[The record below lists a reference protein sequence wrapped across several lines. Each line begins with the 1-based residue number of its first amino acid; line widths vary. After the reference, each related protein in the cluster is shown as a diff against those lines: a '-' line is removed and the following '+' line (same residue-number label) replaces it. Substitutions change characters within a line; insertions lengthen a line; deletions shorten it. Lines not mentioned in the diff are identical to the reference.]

1 MHFGRCRH
9 EAALAAWEPGAGSTQ
24 QGQIGRG
31 LFMLPSSPLHLP
43 APLTITFICRWLVG
57 ERCRLWPGAARANR
71 LPEDPSPGL
80 SLISVL
86 WFPNVQVSRRF
97 SMPRRDLRGGGGY
110 VFPNTGDNALS
121 APQFQS
127 HQTRTYILFLQGAF
141 SPAFPVP
148 VNDPSNLL
156 ATCLE
161 SLGCSPVSPHLI

>member
-1 MHFGRCRH
+1 MHFGRCHH

-31 LFMLPSSPLHLP
+31 LFMLPSSPPHLP

-86 WFPNVQVSRRF
+86 WFPNVQVSWRF
-97 SMPRRDLRGGGGY
+97 SMPRRDLRGGRGMF
-110 VFPNTGDNALS
+110 FPTLVTMPCPRLNFKVTKLEHIFSSSKG
-121 APQFQS
+121 
-127 HQTRTYILFLQGAF
+127 LFLLHSLF
-141 SPAFPVP
+141 LSMIPATSWPP
-148 VNDPSNLL
+148 
-156 ATCLE
+156 A
-161 SLGCSPVSPHLI
+161 